1 MTVPSLYSA
10 RAFYDSTSALSAN
23 PFYNPRT
30 CGMAGTMRGC
40 SLGSN
45 LSSCGLGGFPGGNIG
60 YANRIEGVSGPL
72 DTLWEGLKKVGS
84 SVADYVAPTVGN
96 WAEQML
102 GVGRKVALEKAG
114 YQFLEVVQVTYQ
126 GQPAAGTKIKRPDG
140 TFAIMLA
147 DGTEIPYTT
156 EVAKQVQTVD
166 PKTGN
171 LSSAATTGL
180 IVGGV
185 ALVALLFFMSK
196 RR

>member
-10 RAFYDSTSALSAN
+10 KAFYDSTSALSGN
-23 PFYNPRT
+23 PFCNNST
-30 CGMAGTMRGC
+30 CGVSSTLR
-40 SLGSN
+40 
-45 LSSCGLGGFPGGNIG
+45 SCGLGEYPRYGNIG
-60 YANRIEGVSGPL
+60 YANRIENMGGPI
-72 DTLWEGLKKVGS
+72 DDLWSGLKKVGS
-84 SVADYVAPTVGN
+84 SVIDYVAPTVGN

-102 GVGRKVALEKAG
+102 GAGRKAALEKSG
-114 YQFLEVVQVTYQ
+114 YQFLEVVQVNYQ
-126 GQPAAGTKIKRPDG
+126 GKPVAGTKIKKPDN

-156 EVAKQVQTVD
+156 EVAKQTQTVD

-171 LSSAATTGL
+171 LSGAATAGL

>member
-10 RAFYDSTSALSAN
+10 KAFYDSTSALSAN

-30 CGMAGTMRGC
+30 CGVSSTLR
-40 SLGSN
+40 
-45 LSSCGLGGFPGGNIG
+45 SCGLGQYPQYGNIG
-60 YANRIEGVSGPL
+60 YANRIETMGENPI
-72 DTLWEGLKKVGS
+72 DQLWAGLKKVGS
-84 SVADYVAPTVGN
+84 SVIDYVAPTVGN

-102 GVGRKVALEKAG
+102 GAGRKAALEKSG
-114 YQFLEVVQVTYQ
+114 YQFLEVVQVNYQ
-126 GQPAAGTKIKRPDG
+126 GKPVAGTKIKKPDN

-156 EVAKQVQTVD
+156 EVAKQTQTVD

-171 LSSAATTGL
+171 LSTAATTGL

>member
-1 MTVPSLYSA
+1 MTVPSLYSS

-60 YANRIEGVSGPL
+60 YANRIEGTGDWFDNVLSTVKDIVIPTASNL
-72 DTLWEGLKKVGS
+72 IDTLAQKGFT
-84 SVADYVAPTVGN
+84 AA
-96 WAEQML
+96 
-102 GVGRKVALEKAG
+102 RKAAG
-114 YQFLEVVQVTYQ
+114 YTMLETVEIRQGDRVVF
-126 GQPAAGTKIKRPDG
+126 GQKAKKPNG
-140 TFAIMLA
+140 TFVVILA
-147 DGTEIPYTT
+147 DGSEVPFTGEIAT
-156 EVAKQVQTVD
+156 ASRTVD
-166 PKTGN
+166 PKTG
-171 LSSAATTGL
+171 LTTGQTTGL

>member
-1 MTVPSLYSA
+1 MTVPSLYSS

-30 CGMAGTMRGC
+30 CGMSGTLKG
-40 SLGSN
+40 
-45 LSSCGLGGFPGGNIG
+45 CGLAGFPGGNIG

-72 DTLWEGLKKVGS
+72 DTIWEGLKKVGS
-84 SVADYVAPTVGN
+84 SVAEYVAPTVGN

-102 GVGRKVALEKAG
+102 GVARKTALEKAG
-114 YQFLEVVQVTYQ
+114 YQFLEVVQVNYQ
-126 GQPAAGTKIKRPDG
+126 GQSVAGTKIKRPDN
-140 TFAIMLA
+140 TFAIMLS

>member
-10 RAFYDSTSALSAN
+10 KAFYDSTSALSAN

-30 CGMAGTMRGC
+30 CGMSGTLRGC
-40 SLGSN
+40 SLA
-45 LSSCGLGGFPGGNIG
+45 GFPGGNIG
-60 YANRIEGVSGPL
+60 YANRVEGVSGPL
-72 DTLWEGLKKVGS
+72 DDLWAGIKKVGG
-84 SVADYVAPTVGN
+84 SVVDYVAPTVGN

-102 GVGRKVALEKAG
+102 GVGRKAALEKAG
-114 YQFLEVVQVTYQ
+114 YQFLEVVQVTYN
-126 GQPAAGTKIKRPDG
+126 GQSASGTKIKRPDG
-140 TFAIMLA
+140 TFAVMLS
-147 DGTEIPYTT
+147 DGTEIPFTA
-156 EVAKQVQTVD
+156 EVAKQTQVVD

-171 LSSAATTGL
+171 LSTAATTGL

>member
-1 MTVPSLYSA
+1 MGE
-10 RAFYDSTSALSAN
+10 N
-23 PFYNPRT
+23 P
-30 CGMAGTMRGC
+30 
-40 SLGSN
+40 
-45 LSSCGLGGFPGGNIG
+45 I
-60 YANRIEGVSGPL
+60 
-72 DTLWEGLKKVGS
+72 DQLWAGLKKVGS
-84 SVADYVAPTVGN
+84 SVIDYVAPTVGN

-102 GVGRKVALEKAG
+102 GAGRKAALEKSG
-114 YQFLEVVQVTYQ
+114 YQFLEVVQVNYQ
-126 GQPAAGTKIKRPDG
+126 GKPVAGTKIKKPDN

-156 EVAKQVQTVD
+156 EVAKQTQTVD

-171 LSSAATTGL
+171 LSTAATTGL

>member
-10 RAFYDSTSALSAN
+10 KAFYDSTSALSAN

-30 CGMAGTMRGC
+30 CGMSGTLKG
-40 SLGSN
+40 
-45 LSSCGLGGFPGGNIG
+45 CGLAGFPGGNIG
-60 YANRIEGVSGPL
+60 YANRIEGTG
-72 DTLWEGLKKVGS
+72 DFIDDLKNVGKNILGFVAPSVGS
-84 SVADYVAPTVGN
+84 AV
-96 WAEQML
+96 EQL
-102 GVGRKVALEKAG
+102 IGQGRKIALEKAG

-126 GQPAAGTKIKRPDG
+126 GQPTAGTKVKKPDG
-140 TFAIMLA
+140 TFVVMLA
-147 DGTEIPYTT
+147 DGTEIPYTA
-156 EVAKQVQTVD
+156 EVAKQVQVVD

-171 LSSAATTGL
+171 LSTAATTGL